1 MREALKL
8 GLDQGAV
15 GLSSGLDYVPSMW
28 ADAGELASLCEV
40 VAAAGGVYVTHM
52 RGYDERSP
60 TGFAEVAEIARRSDA
75 RVHISHLMG
84 QAERHLPVVD
94 QLLADGIDVSFD
106 SYPYLAGCTTLA
118 MLGLPARLQERGPE
132 QTLALLSDAAVVDGL
147 RQDWFPDL
155 SRKIGAFRLT
165 YIAAP
170 GREHLE
176 GASIYEACDT
186 LGLDLADLVCTL
198 LVENRLS
205 VGVVEP
211 NGLSDDDL
219 RATHRHPLHM
229 AGSDG
234 IYMGSH
240 PHPRGWGRSRATSA
254 ATGAT
259 AVTSNGAMRLAIWP
273 PRRPSGLASA
283 IGGGSQSVSVQTW
296 SYSTQPRSSTP
307 RASSIH
313 GRWRWV
319 CSTCSSTEWPLWST
333 DGPPARR
340 QAVPCT
346 GAAERKNAARV
357 HTKGEP

>member
-1 MREALKL
+1 M
-8 GLDQGAV
+8 
-15 GLSSGLDYVPSMW
+15 
-28 ADAGELASLCEV
+28 

-229 AGSDG
+229 AGSDS

-240 PHPRGWGRSRATSA
+240 PHPRGWGTFARYLGRYGRDRGDFKWCDATRHL
-254 ATGAT
+254 AT
-259 AVTSNGAMRLAIWP
+259 AAAERF
-273 PRRPSGLASA
+273 GLP

-346 GAAERKNAARV
+346 GAAERENAARV